1 MAENQAAKSHARKYK
16 ERKCGKHF
24 VVFSLFVLIVTGC
37 ATTSSSTSR
46 QESASETGQSLVGAW
61 EVTAS
66 RQRGVGKNLLSFSW
80 DGTFFRSGDTHP
92 VLSGAHGAWKRIN
105 DREYQT
111 TYIAFRFDQS
121 GKWIGSNKTRIQ
133 ITLGPDGNEFTG
145 VAKVSVRDLQEKE
158 EGTSESRL
166 QGRRIR
172 VESF

>member
-1 MAENQAAKSHARKYK
+1 MWKPDLL
-16 ERKCGKHF
+16 
-24 VVFSLFVLIVTGC
+24 VLSLLGLIVTGC
-37 ATTSSSTSR
+37 AASGSSMGR
-46 QESASETGQSLVGAW
+46 QEASEPGRSLVGAW

-66 RQRGVGKNLLSFSW
+66 RPQGAGKNLLTFSS

-92 VLSGAHGAWKRIN
+92 VVSGAHGAWKRAS
-105 DREYQT
+105 DREYHA

-121 GKWIGSNKTRIQ
+121 GKWMGSIKTRIQ

-145 VAKVSVRDLQEKE
+145 VAKVSIRDLQDKE
-158 EGTSESRL
+158 ERTSESRL